1 MTIQSLNVM
10 LGSEAKNFVAS
21 VALVPYKHW
30 YENVH
35 NSAKSFFFKCPDC
48 LTSILEQL
56 LSISNLVSV
65 CAVGLP
71 LPRVLV

>member
-30 YENVH
+30 YENVN
-35 NSAKSFFFKCPDC
+35 NSAKRFLKSPDC
-48 LTSILEQL
+48 LTSILEQ
-56 LSISNLVSV
+56 
-65 CAVGLP
+65 
-71 LPRVLV
+71 